1 MTSILVT
8 GGDGRLARPMREFLP
23 DAHYLSHQQ
32 CDVSSW
38 SRLSAVGESYRPTC
52 IIHLG
57 AETRYNAPK
66 GAYFVANICG
76 TGYVIS
82 LARMHNARVVFAST
96 VYVYPCTAG
105 PYAET
110 DVLQPV
116 GDYAWSK
123 LAGEA
128 AVRSLDDHLIIRG
141 CWYDKLLWERAV
153 TDGYSTRIPARQ
165 AAEWIAQLALSD
177 ERGVMNI
184 GGPRRSLYDI
194 VREQNPDVQPI
205 TCAELPPLPYAF
217 PKEACVD
224 TTKHQDFIARQV
236 WQVDGA

>member
-1 MTSILVT
+1 M
-8 GGDGRLARPMREFLP
+8 
-23 DAHYLSHQQ
+23 
-32 CDVSSW
+32 W
-38 SRLSAVGESYRPTC
+38 SRLSAIGERYRPTC

-66 GAYFVANICG
+66 GAYFAANICG
-76 TGYVIS
+76 TAYVTS
-82 LARMHNARVVFAST
+82 LAKLHAARLVFAST
-96 VYVYPCTAG
+96 VYVYPCTTG

-110 DVLQPV
+110 DALQPV

-128 AVRSLDDHLIIRG
+128 AVRSLDDYLIVRG
-141 CWYDKLLWERAV
+141 CWYDQLKWDRAV

-165 AAEWIAQLALSD
+165 AAEWIAQLAVS
-177 ERGVMNI
+177 EEQGVMNI

-194 VREQNPDVQPI
+194 VREQNHAVEPI
-205 TCAELPPLPYAF
+205 TCAELPQLPYTF

-224 TTKHQDFIARQV
+224 TTKHQA
-236 WQVDGA
+236 WLS